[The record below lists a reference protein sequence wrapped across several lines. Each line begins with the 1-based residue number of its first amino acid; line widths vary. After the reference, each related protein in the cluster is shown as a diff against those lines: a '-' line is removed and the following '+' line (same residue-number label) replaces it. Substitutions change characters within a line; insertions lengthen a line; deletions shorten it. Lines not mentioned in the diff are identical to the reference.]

1 MLFKSSE
8 EDMQAVHLLLGQSKH
23 LFSSVHPPVNY
34 VRQPLVHGPGCCE
47 FLKNSL
53 FFPNVAQEI

>member
-34 VRQPLVHGPGCCE
+34 VRQHLCTAPAAVN
-47 FLKNSL
+47 F
-53 FFPNVAQEI
+53 